1 MDEMLLRPHL
11 LWLYL
16 LWQMDGVLAGAGAPE
31 TAPKAPNLT
40 RSLSGDKPWR
50 MYEESYTQALLYLL
64 WLHDYLLWRVSEA
77 SYKHVLHYCQTT
89 SYLLRFTMATFIF
102 AMAGAAR
109 PPDHLR
115 ATRAAEPATGGVRR
129 DAVREAAGGHAA
141 ARAAPLGRHRAR
153 GHTGGRR
160 RLAPPRSGCVER
172 LSAGTGTRARARVDG
187 LRGHGIAAQG
197 VWRCP
202 AGRVQRPT
210 ERARPSRSIGRACS
224 TATCWGACREGR
236 INAGPTFLS
245 DSVEALLLYFG
256 VVVVRGRSFPTHR
269 VVLHLV
275 WSMVGAYYI
284 LLFILIPSE
293 SATARRSGR
302 KERRNLAGTSWRPF
316 TTHCTHICTT

>member
-1 MDEMLLRPHL
+1 MCRWTKCSYGRTYYGYTYYGRWTGCLPVRAPPRLRQRRPTSR
-11 LWLYL
+11 
-16 LWQMDGVLAGAGAPE
+16 ARSRATSRGAC
-31 TAPKAPNLT
+31 T
-40 RSLSGDKPWR
+40 RSRTRRCYSTYYGC
-50 MYEESYTQALLYLL
+50 TT
-64 WLHDYLLWRVSEA
+64 YLLWRVSEA
-77 SYKHVLHYCQTT
+77 SYKHVLRYCQTT

-256 VVVVRGRSFPTHR
+256 VSCRTQSFFSHTQGG
-269 VVLHLV
+269 LG
-275 WSMVGAYYI
+275 MVGAYYI

-302 KERRNLAGTSWRPF
+302 KERRNLAGTSCGDRLQL
-316 TTHCTHICTT
+316 TAHTSALL

>member
-1 MDEMLLRPHL
+1 MRAPPRLRQRRPTSR
-11 LWLYL
+11 
-16 LWQMDGVLAGAGAPE
+16 ARSRATSRGAC
-31 TAPKAPNLT
+31 T
-40 RSLSGDKPWR
+40 RSRTRRRYSTYYGC
-50 MYEESYTQALLYLL
+50 TT
-64 WLHDYLLWRVSEA
+64 YLLWRVSEA
-77 SYKHVLHYCQTT
+77 SYKHVLRYCQTT

-245 DSVEALLLYFG
+245 DSVEALLLSW
-256 VVVVRGRSFPTHR
+256 RELSCA
-269 VVLHLV
+269 VVLFPHTGWSWYGWCVLYSVIYFNSFRETLLEPLGDRLQLDSLHTHLHYLV
-275 WSMVGAYYI
+275 LY
-284 LLFILIPSE
+284 FTRSE
-293 SATARRSGR
+293 LG
-302 KERRNLAGTSWRPF
+302 P
-316 TTHCTHICTT
+316 C